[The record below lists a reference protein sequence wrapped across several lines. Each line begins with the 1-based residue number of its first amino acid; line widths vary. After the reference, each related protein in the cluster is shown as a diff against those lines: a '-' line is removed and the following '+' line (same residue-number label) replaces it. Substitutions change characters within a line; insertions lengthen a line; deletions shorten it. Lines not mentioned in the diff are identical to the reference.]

1 MRSYDCVLKTGGENG
16 SPPPQTN
23 AALEGRY
30 GGSIVHFVGFA
41 TVALTAEL
49 SRLVCADS
57 GRGRVV
63 GCANEEHRRV
73 IAGRQTALR
82 SGRNLH
88 HVHKVLIVA
97 GGAQNDRV
105 AVIGRR
111 TDEEAIVLY
120 ELVHLRAGG
129 IGDCTVDDR
138 AVPVVLAA
146 AANRGVQSHRVVI
159 EVVAQAVAVISEQ
172 GRNVLRR
179 IGRGNGL
186 IDLVLHH
193 RALGPVAVVAA
204 EAGQDAAHVG
214 CAGVEGSRQRLRIV
228 AAAIV
233 LPGDD
238 GLAEQRSNVLAPE
251 GHVAGGGIGGR
262 NAVAARA
269 AMWSMTGCAAT
280 TIVEVSAQHVS
291 GGAPSCLR
299 HCERGERQD

>member
-73 IAGRQTALR
+73 IASGQTALR
-82 SGRNLH
+82 ASLNADNIHQVLVVARGAHHGR
-88 HVHKVLIVA
+88 VT
-97 GGAQNDRV
+97 
-105 AVIGRR
+105 VIGLRAN
-111 TDEEAIVLY
+111 EEAVVLD
-120 ELVHLRAGG
+120 ELVHLRAGR
-129 IGDCTVDDR
+129 IGDCTIDDN

-146 AANRGVQSHRVVI
+146 AANRGVQSHRVVV
-159 EVVAQAVAVISEQ
+159 EVVTQAVAVVSEQ

-204 EAGQDAAHVG
+204 KAGQDSGHIG
-214 CAGVEGSRQRLRIV
+214 RAGAERRGQRLSSV
-228 AAAIV
+228 AAVIV
-233 LPGDD
+233 LTSND
-238 GLAEQRSNVLAPE
+238 GLAEQRSNVLAPQ

-269 AMWSMTGCAAT
+269 AMRSMTGCAAT

-291 GGAPSCLR
+291 GGAPS
-299 HCERGERQD
+299 